1 MKIDVNNLEDS
12 LFDIV
17 DQVRILLSEE
27 IWENIFLNATKNEI
41 FVMLILYR
49 NSEVNMSQIA
59 QYLGVPLNTATGIV
73 GRMEKKKLIERVRSE
88 EDKRIV
94 TIRFTTAGREQVQNI
109 MQSFIFYGQKI
120 VMELSPQE
128 IGLIGSVISKVISLL
143 KEEGSKTNTTV
154 NKVRK
159 IAIE

>member
-1 MKIDVNNLEDS
+1 MKIDVNNLEGS
-12 LFDIV
+12 LFDIM

-27 IWENIFLNATKNEI
+27 IWENIFLNATKNEL
-41 FVMLILYR
+41 FVMLVLYR

-73 GRMEKKKLIERVRSE
+73 ARMEKKKLIERVRSE

-94 TIRFTTAGREQVQNI
+94 TIRFTSAGSEQVQNI

-120 VMELSPQE
+120 VMGLTPQE
-128 IGLIGSVISKVISLL
+128 IGLIGTIISKVIDLL
-143 KEEGSKTNTTV
+143 KEERSKSNTVV